1 MEHVTV
7 RWAMGSNIAFKNK
20 SAKPHKHNSAVGQ
33 VQVRVRGLVLRNSD
47 KSKGEWYRERGQ
59 ERPLNTSP
67 NEKGARRSL
76 DTVLVTLS
84 GHSGPSLPS

>member
-1 MEHVTV
+1 MT
-7 RWAMGSNIAFKNK
+7 I
-20 SAKPHKHNSAVGQ
+20 
-33 VQVRVRGLVLRNSD
+33 RGLVLRNSD
-47 KSKGEWYRERGQ
+47 KFKEKWYRERGQ

-84 GHSGPSLPS
+84 GHSGPSLPSKLTIGGEDLPFLA